1 MFTHTEEDFFFQAF
15 RRVFTSAAFISK
27 NRSLVKYFAIPFI
40 LNIILL
46 SAVFYLSW
54 SATVPM
60 VKNLLTG
67 GEWYIRMLSMMVK
80 PVISVLLALGTVII
94 YSAAGG
100 IVTAPF
106 LDLLSEKTERL
117 AGVPEGGEKFSILSM
132 ISDIYRALMN
142 SIRLL
147 LIIIL
152 INIVLLILFIL
163 PGGSFLYSITGFFT
177 SIFFYGFQF
186 YDFPLER
193 MKLPFSEKLGLCWR
207 WRRTVAGTGAA
218 FLVLSFIPVIGFLGL
233 NLATVGATL
242 LFAEKIRANLLTG
255 KN

>member
-1 MFTHTEEDFFFQAF
+1 
-15 RRVFTSAAFISK
+15 
-27 NRSLVKYFAIPFI
+27 
-40 LNIILL
+40 
-46 SAVFYLSW
+46 
-54 SATVPM
+54 
-60 VKNLLTG
+60 
-67 GEWYIRMLSMMVK
+67 
-80 PVISVLLALGTVII
+80 
-94 YSAAGG
+94 
-100 IVTAPF
+100 
-106 LDLLSEKTERL
+106 
-117 AGVPEGGEKFSILSM
+117 
-132 ISDIYRALMN
+132 MN

-147 LIIIL
+147 LIIFL

-218 FLVLSFIPVIGFLGL
+218 FLVLSFIPVIGFMGL